1 MLKLTERSK
10 TPGITSKKI
19 LLSLKGISCLQVIFV
34 LIWMR
39 QMLIR
44 FNLQRD
50 GIGNG
55 LSNINNPIAESL
67 QLEMSVLHHSMSIL
81 QSSRPFLA
89 DSWLGK
95 MQRKNTWC
103 VRSRSKCW
111 NNMHFQAQ
119 IYITSSFITFIIHQK
134 GTSTEKLV
142 KDELYLCTG

>member
-1 MLKLTERSK
+1 MGHPDRNLFYSEIYRAAQNT
-10 TPGITSKKI
+10 GDDFKKKKK

-39 QMLIR
+39 QMLIW

-89 DSWLGK
+89 DSWLGN
-95 MQRKNTWC
+95 MQRKNT
-103 VRSRSKCW
+103 
-111 NNMHFQAQ
+111 
-119 IYITSSFITFIIHQK
+119 
-134 GTSTEKLV
+134 
-142 KDELYLCTG
+142 